1 MRINTQMFGLVEL
14 NISIGLTN
22 SAVDAYPSAGHIVE
36 TGDALT
42 ENQLET
48 IDWVYADL
56 IQEYA
61 VNELGCHWD

>member
-14 NISIGLTN
+14 NISIGLIN
-22 SAVDAYPSAGHIVE
+22 SAVDAYPSAGYIVE
-36 TGDALT
+36 TGDVLT
-42 ENQLET
+42 ENQLEI